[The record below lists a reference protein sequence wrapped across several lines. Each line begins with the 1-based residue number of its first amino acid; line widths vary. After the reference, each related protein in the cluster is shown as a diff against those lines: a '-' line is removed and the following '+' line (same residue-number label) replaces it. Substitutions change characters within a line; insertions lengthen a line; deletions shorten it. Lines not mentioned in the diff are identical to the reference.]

1 MANTPAFDLDAFG
14 NTPMNCMTLI
24 AGKAAS
30 ATGHVLVGHN
40 EDDGGHVV
48 VRHGWVPP
56 RDWEKG
62 AVMPAEE
69 GCALLPQVAHT
80 LGYYWVEY
88 RKDVMGL
95 SNADGFVNERGVV
108 IVSNSMGTSRE
119 GMENADCVKD
129 GGIAF
134 NLRRALA
141 ELVNDGYVQTMQ
153 GRGVRV
159 IYQPVGKTTFTIGG
173 IETFQETARRNR
185 LQAVTRVIR
194 FETIIATEQFAA
206 ESGFSEGDELWA
218 VQRVRYLDGKAL
230 ILDINYFLKEFVP
243 GLTEEIASHSIYDFI
258 ENVLGMQ
265 IITSKRR
272 ITVEHA
278 TARDEKLLDMD
289 GYDCVAV
296 VVNQTFNSDG
306 MLFEY
311 TQSRHQPDYFCFQDI
326 ATRKK

>member
-1 MANTPAFDLDAFG
+1 MPKAKYEGIYRSIKKRIEAQDYPYQSLLPSEN
-14 NTPMNCMTLI
+14 TLI
-24 AGKAAS
+24 
-30 ATGHVLVGHN
+30 
-40 EDDGGHVV
+40 
-48 VRHGWVPP
+48 
-56 RDWEKG
+56 
-62 AVMPAEE
+62 EE
-69 GCALLPQVAHT
+69 YDC
-80 LGYYWVEY
+80 
-88 RKDVMGL
+88 
-95 SNADGFVNERGVV
+95 
-108 IVSNSMGTSRE
+108 SR
-119 GMENADCVKD
+119 NTV
-129 GGIAF
+129 
-134 NLRRALA
+134 RRAIA
-141 ELVNDGYVQTMQ
+141 ELTADGYVQAMQ

-173 IETFQETARRNR
+173 IETFQETI
-185 LQAVTRVIR
+185 T
-194 FETIIATEQFAA
+194 ATEQFAA
-206 ESGFSEGDELWA
+206 ESGFSVGDELWA

-311 TQSRHQPDYFCFQDI
+311 TQSRHHPDYFCFQDI
-326 ATRKK
+326 ATRKKS

>member
-1 MANTPAFDLDAFG
+1 MLTMRLLSQRIRSTPNSKKIIRQPSLFQHYA
-14 NTPMNCMTLI
+14 LI
-24 AGKAAS
+24 GAQRAGHLPAGGK
-30 ATGHVLVGHN
+30 
-40 EDDGGHVV
+40 DDVYHR
-48 VRHGWVPP
+48 RH
-56 RDWEKG
+56 RD
-62 AVMPAEE
+62 
-69 GCALLPQVAHT
+69 
-80 LGYYWVEY
+80 
-88 RKDVMGL
+88 
-95 SNADGFVNERGVV
+95 
-108 IVSNSMGTSRE
+108 VS
-119 GMENADCVKD
+119 
-129 GGIAF
+129 
-134 NLRRALA
+134 
-141 ELVNDGYVQTMQ
+141 
-153 GRGVRV
+153 
-159 IYQPVGKTTFTIGG
+159 
-173 IETFQETARRNR
+173 RNR
-185 LQAVTRVIR
+185 LRAVTKVTK

-272 ITVEHA
+272 ITMEHA